1 MTRAVKVRIEGLT
14 KTYQIRR
21 NEELQVFA
29 DLNAEIYEHEFV
41 SVIGPSG
48 CGKTTLISM
57 IAGLVRPSSGQV
69 LLDGRKITKPG
80 RDRGVVFQQDAIL
93 PWRTVRGNIEYGL
106 SLRRVPKVE
115 RLATVAR
122 YLDLVRLR
130 RFADFYPK
138 ELSGGMKKRTALAA
152 VFANDPEVLLMDEP
166 FGSLDY
172 PSKVALQKA
181 LLDIWEQARKT
192 TIFITHDL
200 EEAIVL
206 SDRIFALRDGT
217 FARVVDV
224 PFDRPRND
232 ELRGSPEF
240 QSLKQD
246 LWDYLSAG
254 SRDGA

>member
-1 MTRAVKVRIEGLT
+1 MSKAVKIRIEGLT
-14 KTYQIRR
+14 KAYQTRR
-21 NEELQVFA
+21 NEELLVFA

-41 SVIGPSG
+41 SVVGPSG

-57 IAGLVRPSSGQV
+57 IAGLVRPSAGSV
-69 LLDGRKITKPG
+69 LLDDREVTKPG

-93 PWRTVRGNIEYGL
+93 PWRTVRRNVEYGL
-106 SLRRVPKVE
+106 SLRRVPTAE
-115 RLATVAR
+115 RTTTVDK
-122 YLDLVRLR
+122 YLDLVGLR

-172 PSKVALQKA
+172 PTKLALQQA
-181 LLDIWEQARKT
+181 LLDIWDHARKT

-200 EEAIVL
+200 EEALVL
-206 SDRIFALRDGT
+206 SDRVFALRDRT

-224 PFDRPRND
+224 PFERPRSD
-232 ELRGSPEF
+232 ELRSSPEF
-240 QSLKQD
+240 QSLKRE
-246 LWDYLSAG
+246 LWGYLSAG
-254 SRDGA
+254 SPDGT